1 MSTSFK
7 HSGVNPFTGALKFQ
21 AGAPL
26 DNRFVVSE
34 LSDLMNSNIWLVSGT
49 DIVYTGLPVY
59 VLENKS
65 WYISTDD
72 EQHKTLL
79 KAYND
84 THEFAEYWSSEL
96 PNVWSKISTENDLKN
111 LGGVFKFQGVASAI
125 DADHCTLTVEAA
137 TKRENNITTT
147 DKEGKQTTGI
157 QTVSYN
163 VTDYKV
169 DVEGDT
175 YFLWTST
182 ATGALRYWTRGD
194 FANGTK
200 FYNVSKDKAET
211 FTYKTET
218 YYQTG
223 ETSNSRTKYLTL
235 DGDVLWVEPIA
246 DTKTGYIYATS
257 ASNTKVQE
265 GTVTLTPDRELYLF
279 TEAGTFTTVVK
290 SGASRPASGHSGE
303 VYQLGDEEYASNG
316 TIWVQLGSPKEDWIV
331 IK

>member
-1 MSTSFK
+1 MSITRNSAALAV
-7 HSGVNPFTGALKFQ
+7 GYNINTPNPIDART
-21 AGAPL
+21 
-26 DNRFVVSE
+26 VVDTKQ
-34 LSDLMNSNIWLVSGT
+34 DLIDASSWGT
-49 DIVYTGLPVY
+49 DYNQYKGLITYVKDESAFYALTGDTTQSLIQFAKADEDAKKTAYTQ
-59 VLENKS
+59 
-65 WYISTDD
+65 WT
-72 EQHKTLL
+72 
-79 KAYND
+79 
-84 THEFAEYWSSEL
+84 
-96 PNVWSKISTENDLKN
+96 KISTENDLKN

-279 TEAGTFTTVVK
+279 TEADTFTTVVK